1 MDRKESIRKHT
12 SDMLAIEQHIL
23 DAVRRQ
29 RDDGKME
36 SDVNANNITAEIE
49 RVLSKHVAVLEDLAQ
64 QYGAEGQSTAK
75 EALTK
80 LLGVA
85 AGLYDKVRGDQPI
98 SRDLRDNY
106 TALSLATMGYTA
118 YHTFGLAVDEERIA
132 TLAQKHLKD
141 LTPLLVEISKALPEV
156 VVRETNEDSDFPVD
170 TSVVSQAVSNTQ
182 EAWSKEVTT
191 GDRPPRTKDSGKRP
205 SAGKRRG
212 V

>member
-12 SDMLAIEQHIL
+12 SDMLAVEQHIL
-23 DAVRRQ
+23 DAIQRQ
-29 RDDGKME
+29 RDDDKMAGNV
-36 SDVNANNITAEIE
+36 DADNVTAEIE
-49 RVLSKHVAVLEDLAQ
+49 RVLSQHVAALEDLAQ

-106 TALSLATMGYTA
+106 TALSLAAMGYTS
-118 YHTFGLAVDEERIA
+118 YHTFGLAVGEEKIA

-141 LTPLLVEISKALPEV
+141 LTPLMVEISKVLPEIV
-156 VVRETNEDSDFPVD
+156 VQETSEDSDFAVD
-170 TSVVSQAVSNTQ
+170 TAVGRRAVNNTQ
-182 EAWSKEVTT
+182 AAWSNDVTST
-191 GDRPPRTKDSGKRP
+191 DRPARAPG
-205 SAGKRRG
+205 AGKRSD

>member
-1 MDRKESIRKHT
+1 MNRKESIRKHT

-29 RDDGKME
+29 RDEDKMR
-36 SDVNANNITAEIE
+36 SNVDANNVTAEIE
-49 RVLSKHVAVLEDLAQ
+49 RVLSNHVSALEDLAER
-64 QYGAEGQSTAK
+64 YGAEGQSTAK

-106 TALSLATMGYTA
+106 TALSLAAMGYTA
-118 YHTFGLAVDEERIA
+118 YHTFGLAVGEEKIA
-132 TLAQKHLKD
+132 TIAQKHLKD
-141 LTPLLVEISKALPEV
+141 LTPLMVEISKVLPEV
-156 VVRETNEDSDFPVD
+156 VVRETNEDSDFAVD
-170 TSVVSQAVSNTQ
+170 TSVGSRAVSNTQ
-182 EAWSKEVTT
+182 AAWSKDVTASN
-191 GDRPPRTKDSGKRP
+191 RPARTPG
-205 SAGKRRG
+205 AGKRSG

>member
-1 MDRKESIRKHT
+1 MNRKESIRKHT
-12 SDMLAIEQHIL
+12 SDMLAVEQHIL
-23 DAVRRQ
+23 DAIQRQ

-36 SDVNANNITAEIE
+36 SSAEADDVTAKIE
-49 RVLSKHVAVLEDLAQ
+49 RVLTRHVSALEDLAE

-106 TALSLATMGYTA
+106 TALSLAAMSYTS
-118 YHTFGLAVDEERIA
+118 YHTFGLAVGEEKIA
-132 TLAQKHLKD
+132 TLAQQHLKD
-141 LTPLLVEISKALPEV
+141 LTPLMVEISKVLPEV
-156 VVRETNEDSDFPVD
+156 VVQETSEDSDFAVD
-170 TSVVSQAVSNTQ
+170 TAVGSRAVRNTQ
-182 EAWSKEVTT
+182 AAWSKDVTSS
-191 GDRPPRTKDSGKRP
+191 DRPARTPGTGKR
-205 SAGKRRG
+205 SD